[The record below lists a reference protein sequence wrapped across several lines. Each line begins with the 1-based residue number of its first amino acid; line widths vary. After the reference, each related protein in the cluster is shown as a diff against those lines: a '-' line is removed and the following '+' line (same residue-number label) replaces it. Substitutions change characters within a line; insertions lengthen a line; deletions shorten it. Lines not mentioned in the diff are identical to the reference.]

1 LSLSPASRS
10 LLPSCSALLS
20 YSAVLVF
27 CVAVVPACLA
37 QATQAQ
43 STQTHVTEAQAG
55 QTTQE
60 SDLDDLGELGGLSAA
75 AMTNDSGPAGII
87 PVAKGF
93 NASLGTTSQHDSS
106 SGWYSLMTPNIAYR
120 LDRYFS
126 VDAGVAMYMYINID
140 ANVGTKA
147 KPVYAYKTK
156 NDVFGDTALSFH
168 GDASFLSTDY
178 NGTVSMGLPSGNT
191 DYGLG
196 AGQVTYN
203 VNNHFEKNFG
213 LFTPDIE
220 FGFGD
225 TSTLVNQR
233 VVKSYVAVGPMA
245 HFQAGT
251 AVDLPWRMSFEAEAY
266 EELPLDKN
274 LVYSTTGKG
283 KKKVT
288 TASNL
293 DPAEDNGF
301 LTSLDIPLSRHV
313 TMSGFYSRSLRDHE
327 DAGGFSFTFLLKAP
341 PQPREV
347 AF

>member
-1 LSLSPASRS
+1 LFISRASRNLPS
-10 LLPSCSALLS
+10 LLSAGLFF
-20 YSAVLVF
+20 SAALVLV
-27 CVAVVPACLA
+27 AAPVPSGRA
-37 QATQAQ
+37 QAA
-43 STQTHVTEAQAG
+43 QTHVTQASQANQAQTG
-55 QTTQE
+55 QT
-60 SDLDDLGELGGLSAA
+60 SDLDELGGLSAA

-106 SGWYSLMTPNIAYR
+106 SGWSSLLTPNVAYR
-120 LDRYFS
+120 LDRFFS
-126 VDAGVAMYMYINID
+126 LDAGIPVYMYINID
-140 ANVGTKA
+140 DNVGTKA
-147 KPVYAYKTK
+147 KPVYLYKTK
-156 NDVFGDTALSFH
+156 NNVFGDTSLSFH
-168 GDASFLSTDY
+168 GDASFLTIDY

-203 VNNHFEKNFG
+203 INNHFEKNLG

-251 AVDLPWRMSFEAEAY
+251 AVDLPWRMSFAADAY

-274 LVYSTTGKG
+274 LVYSTTGSG

-288 TASNL
+288 TATNT

-301 LTSLDIPLSRHV
+301 ITALDIPLSRHI
-313 TMSGFYSRSLRDHE
+313 TMSGFYSRSLRDRE
-327 DAGGFSFTFLLKAP
+327 DTAGFSFTFLLRP
-341 PQPREV
+341 PPRPREV

>member
-1 LSLSPASRS
+1 LLISRASRN
-10 LLPSCSALLS
+10 LPSPLSAGLFFF
-20 YSAVLVF
+20 AALVF
-27 CVAVVPACLA
+27 VAAPVPSGRA

-43 STQTHVTEAQAG
+43 STQTHVTQAQAG
-55 QTTQE
+55 QTSQS
-60 SDLDDLGELGGLSAA
+60 SDLDELGGLSAA

-93 NASLGTTSQHDSS
+93 NVSLGTTSQHDSS
-106 SGWYSLMTPNIAYR
+106 SGWSSLLTPNVAYR

-126 VDAGVAMYMYINID
+126 MDAGVSMYMYINID
-140 ANVGTKA
+140 ANVGTKT
-147 KPVYAYKTK
+147 KPVYVYSAK
-156 NDVFGDTALSFH
+156 NEVFGDTSLSFH
-168 GDASFLSTDY
+168 GDASFLSIDY
-178 NGTVSMGLPSGNT
+178 NGIVSMGLPSGNT

-203 VNNHFEKNFG
+203 INNHFEKNFD

-233 VVKSYVAVGPMA
+233 VVKNYVAVGPMA

-251 AVDLPWRMSFEAEAY
+251 SVDLPWRTSFEADAY

-288 TASNL
+288 TSTNL
-293 DPAEDNGF
+293 DPGEDNGF
-301 LTSLDIPLSRHV
+301 ITSLDIPLNPHV

-327 DAGGFSFTFLLKAP
+327 DTGGFSFTFLLKAP
-341 PQPREV
+341 PRPPEV